1 MTVTEL
7 LSDTDIGA
15 AKKLAS
21 EADIA
26 LVFVNANSGEEFITV
41 EGHKG
46 DRNHLNLW
54 HDGDRLVITACLISP
69 AFKTNPACRLKQ

>member
-1 MTVTEL
+1 MTITEL

-26 LVFVNANSGEEFITV
+26 MVFVNANSGEEFITV

-54 HDGDRLVITACLISP
+54 HDGDRLVIIAYLTHYSIKLTKHID
-69 AFKTNPACRLKQ
+69 